1 MSDTE
6 YSRQYHLPISE
17 LIDRLTVTQI
27 KLNTFVGEMDDYK
40 NEIQRLLNDID
51 LIINEKKL
59 ALTADLIQQVIA
71 LAQINLHIWQNKD
84 LMQENLEDEKRYLA
98 FLKKA
103 HQMNG
108 VRNQI
113 KNGILVFEGIKD
125 ESQIRSNFEVDG
137 LDWHLGAKN

>member
-6 YSRQYHLPISE
+6 NNRQYHLPISE
-17 LIDRLTVTQI
+17 LIDRCTVTQI

-51 LIINEKKL
+51 LIIKEKNL
-59 ALTADLIQQVIA
+59 ALTADLVQQVIA

-84 LMQENLEDEKRYLA
+84 LMQENLKDEKKYLA

-113 KNGILVFEGIKD
+113 KNRILVF
-125 ESQIRSNFEVDG
+125 
-137 LDWHLGAKN
+137 